1 MAPDEITFTYFA
13 LDRNPSSNCGKK
25 KQPAETMSFLTDIP
39 PTQPDAAF
47 ALVADFKADTNEH
60 KVDLCPGFYRD
71 DNAKPWILLSVAQAK
86 ERIHGNPS
94 LDHEH
99 LPLAGHPGL
108 LLGSQKLLFGTTRDL
123 KRVASI
129 QTVSGTGA
137 NHIAAQ
143 FLANKLGPK
152 TVWISNPSWIN
163 HTEIWK
169 LAGPQI
175 QQRFYPYYD
184 AVQHRVDFEAMKET
198 LRRDARAG
206 DIIILHACAHN
217 PTGADLTTEQWKI
230 VAEICKE
237 LGLFAVFDIAYQGFA
252 SGDLVQDASAITH
265 FYDRSDLEFAV
276 AQSFS
281 KNFGLYGERIGVLHV
296 VALET
301 KTAAK
306 ITPLLTQLSR
316 AEITSC
322 PSYGARIVAEILSN
336 PNLYE
341 QWLRD
346 LVTMSERM
354 KGMRKALYQGLQRRE
369 VKGSWDYLLTDI
381 GMFSMTGLAR
391 AQVDKLRTD
400 HHVYLLPSGRLSVT
414 GLTSGN
420 VDYVAEALLA
430 VLGKN

>member
-1 MAPDEITFTYFA
+1 
-13 LDRNPSSNCGKK
+13 
-25 KQPAETMSFLTDIP
+25 MSLLADLPT
-39 PTQPDAAF
+39 TQPDEAF
-47 ALVADFKADTNEH
+47 ALVADFKADTNEQ

-71 DNAKPWILLSVAQAK
+71 DKAKPWVLPSVAQGK
-86 ERIHGNPS
+86 ERIHGDSS

-123 KRVASI
+123 KRVSSI

-143 FLANKLGPK
+143 FLVTKLKSK
-152 TVWISNPSWIN
+152 TVWISNPI
-163 HTEIWK
+163 
-169 LAGPQI
+169 
-175 QQRFYPYYD
+175 R
-184 AVQHRVDFEAMKET
+184 HRVDFEAMTET
-198 LRRDARAG
+198 LRKNARAG
-206 DIIILHACAHN
+206 DVIILHACAHN
-217 PTGADLTTEQWKI
+217 PTGADLTSEQWKT
-230 VAEICKE
+230 VAEICKKSS
-237 LGLFAVFDIAYQGFA
+237 LFPVFDIAYQGFA
-252 SGDLVQDASAITH
+252 SGDLDQDASAINH

-296 VALET
+296 VALDME
-301 KTAAK
+301 TAAK
-306 ITPLLTQLSR
+306 LTPLLTRLSR

-322 PSYGARIVAEILSN
+322 PSYGARIVAEILSG

-354 KGMRKALYQGLQRRE
+354 KSMRRSLYQGLKRRE
-369 VKGSWDYLLTDI
+369 VKGSWEHLLTDI
-381 GMFSMTGLAR
+381 GMFSMTGLTR

-420 VDYVAEALLA
+420 VDYVAEALLT

>member
-1 MAPDEITFTYFA
+1 
-13 LDRNPSSNCGKK
+13 
-25 KQPAETMSFLTDIP
+25 MSLLADLPT
-39 PTQPDAAF
+39 TQPDEAF
-47 ALVADFKADTNEH
+47 ALVADFKADTNEQ

-71 DNAKPWILLSVAQAK
+71 DKAKPWVLPSVAQGK
-86 ERIHGNPS
+86 ERIHGDSS

-123 KRVASI
+123 KRVSSI

-143 FLANKLGPK
+143 FLVTKLKSK

-163 HTEIWK
+163 HTEYGN
-169 LAGPQI
+169 LPVRTFNSDFTRTMMQ
-175 QQRFYPYYD
+175 
-184 AVQHRVDFEAMKET
+184 VDFEAMTET
-198 LRRDARAG
+198 LRKNARAG
-206 DIIILHACAHN
+206 DVIILHACAHN
-217 PTGADLTTEQWKI
+217 PTGADLTSEQWKT
-230 VAEICKE
+230 VAEICKKSS
-237 LGLFAVFDIAYQGFA
+237 LFPVFDIAYQGFA
-252 SGDLVQDASAITH
+252 SGDLDQDASAINH

-296 VALET
+296 VALDME
-301 KTAAK
+301 TAAK
-306 ITPLLTQLSR
+306 LTPLLTRLSR

-322 PSYGARIVAEILSN
+322 PSYGARIVAEILSG

-354 KGMRKALYQGLQRRE
+354 KSMRRSLYQGLKRRE
-369 VKGSWDYLLTDI
+369 VKGSWEHLLTDI
-381 GMFSMTGLAR
+381 GMFSMTGLTR

-420 VDYVAEALLA
+420 VDYVAEALLT

>member
-1 MAPDEITFTYFA
+1 MMCRIQTD
-13 LDRNPSSNCGKK
+13 SSLQG
-25 KQPAETMSFLTDIP
+25 
-39 PTQPDAAF
+39 
-47 ALVADFKADTNEH
+47 
-60 KVDLCPGFYRD
+60 
-71 DNAKPWILLSVAQAK
+71 K
-86 ERIHGNPS
+86 ERIHGDSS

-123 KRVASI
+123 KRVSSI

-143 FLANKLGPK
+143 FLVTKLKSK

-163 HTEIWK
+163 HTEYGN
-169 LAGPQI
+169 LPV
-175 QQRFYPYYD
+175 RTFNS
-184 AVQHRVDFEAMKET
+184 DFTRTMM
-198 LRRDARAG
+198 
-206 DIIILHACAHN
+206 H
-217 PTGADLTTEQWKI
+217 
-230 VAEICKE
+230 
-237 LGLFAVFDIAYQGFA
+237 QGFA
-252 SGDLVQDASAITH
+252 SGDLDQDASAINH

-296 VALET
+296 VALDME
-301 KTAAK
+301 TAAK
-306 ITPLLTQLSR
+306 LTPLLTRLSR

-322 PSYGARIVAEILSN
+322 PSYGARIVAEILSG

-354 KGMRKALYQGLQRRE
+354 KSMRRSLYQGLKRRE
-369 VKGSWDYLLTDI
+369 VKGSWEHLLTDI
-381 GMFSMTGLAR
+381 GMFSMTGLTR

-420 VDYVAEALLA
+420 VDYVAEALLT

>member
-1 MAPDEITFTYFA
+1 
-13 LDRNPSSNCGKK
+13 
-25 KQPAETMSFLTDIP
+25 MSLLADLPT
-39 PTQPDAAF
+39 TQPDEAF
-47 ALVADFKADTNEH
+47 ALVADFKADTNEQ

-71 DNAKPWILLSVAQAK
+71 DKAKPWVLPSVAQGK
-86 ERIHGNPS
+86 ERIHGDSS

-123 KRVASI
+123 KRVSSI
-129 QTVSGTGA
+129 QTVS
-137 NHIAAQ
+137 
-143 FLANKLGPK
+143 
-152 TVWISNPSWIN
+152 V
-163 HTEIWK
+163 
-169 LAGPQI
+169 
-175 QQRFYPYYD
+175 R
-184 AVQHRVDFEAMKET
+184 HRVDFEAMTET
-198 LRRDARAG
+198 LRKNARAG
-206 DIIILHACAHN
+206 DVIILHACAHN
-217 PTGADLTTEQWKI
+217 PTGADLTSEQWKT
-230 VAEICKE
+230 VAEICKKSS
-237 LGLFAVFDIAYQGFA
+237 LFPVFDIAYQGFA
-252 SGDLVQDASAITH
+252 SGDLDQDASAINH

-296 VALET
+296 VALDME
-301 KTAAK
+301 TAAK
-306 ITPLLTQLSR
+306 LTPLLTRLSR

-322 PSYGARIVAEILSN
+322 PSYGARIVAEILSG

-354 KGMRKALYQGLQRRE
+354 KSMRRSLYQGLKRRE
-369 VKGSWDYLLTDI
+369 VKGSWEHLLTDI
-381 GMFSMTGLAR
+381 GMFSMTGLTR

-420 VDYVAEALLA
+420 VDYVAEALLT